1 MSDITYS
8 VYTYHKN
15 CKDRSSIEPLTAIQ
29 PATKIDNII
38 EGKRRIERMLFLNL
52 ENLSYLTCLF
62 IVLQSKY
69 LLKHCVM
76 NRTQFESH

>member
-1 MSDITYS
+1 MSDITS
-8 VYTYHKN
+8 SEDTYQKN

-52 ENLSYLTCLF
+52 ETKPELSNMSLYCPGIQIF
-62 IVLQSKY
+62 VE
-69 LLKHCVM
+69 
-76 NRTQFESH
+76 TQ